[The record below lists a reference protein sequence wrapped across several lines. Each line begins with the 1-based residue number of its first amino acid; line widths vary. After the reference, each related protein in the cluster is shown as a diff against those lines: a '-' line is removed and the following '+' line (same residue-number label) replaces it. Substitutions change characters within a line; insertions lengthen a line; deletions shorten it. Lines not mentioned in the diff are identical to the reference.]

1 MFLLDMDIPTFLR
14 DEQRIMTRPSPKN
27 QMEDALLCLV

>member
-1 MFLLDMDIPTFLR
+1 MFLLYMDIPTFLR
-14 DEQRIMTRPSPKN
+14 DERRIMTRPLRKS